1 MGRVHGERQLNI
13 SIMIS
18 SRAILRVARASAPQR
33 VAAPRVLAASQIRSY
48 AAPAAASPDSK
59 PPIALYGLDGTYA
72 TALYTAAVKNS
83 TLDSTAKAIAA
94 LNDVTTRMPSWPRL
108 CKHLRSALRIS
119 R

>member
-1 MGRVHGERQLNI
+1 
-13 SIMIS
+13 MIS

-72 TALYTAAVKNS
+72 
-83 TLDSTAKAIAA
+83 
-94 LNDVTTRMPSWPRL
+94 
-108 CKHLRSALRIS
+108 SALVCPPNDPRPTYHDGS
-119 R
+119 S